1 MLTVQNTDNTPE
13 IVLRAIEDVSSLAKV
28 MRATKDPVGPLP
40 KPMARSETL
49 VEEDSE
55 SESNCEDVLLW
66 KKDCTQE
73 QTSRDQL
80 SAKRKSQSQGLL
92 DKLETNKFVLGKGG
106 GM

>member
-1 MLTVQNTDNTPE
+1 
-13 IVLRAIEDVSSLAKV
+13 
-28 MRATKDPVGPLP
+28 
-40 KPMARSETL
+40 MARSETI

-55 SESNCEDVLLW
+55 SDSNREDVLLW

-80 SAKRKSQSQGLL
+80 SAKWKFQSQGLL

-106 GM
+106 RNVRDHAAGSLTIVLLYCFDISN